1 MKRRNFLGVCLAAI
15 AAPLAA
21 LAPQPKQ
28 QTPRIFYATEK
39 IKFGEKSKESPVVG
53 DESVGFTCTYNP
65 YIDADEWTAKIKEAM
80 VKVRSIMVTYD
91 KPNMNGDIYMSP
103 EAFED
108 IKKWCCYNDDFVPAP
123 PHAADIFLFS
133 GLGVSAIKTYDD
145 KLGREEIFEL
155 GRLGV

>member
-21 LAPQPKQ
+21 LAPQPK
-28 QTPRIFYATEK
+28 
-39 IKFGEKSKESPVVG
+39 SKESPVVG
-53 DESVGFTCTYNP
+53 DESVGFTYDFGDMSQKEL
-65 YIDADEWTAKIKEAM
+65 IAKMKEAM
-80 VKVRSIMVTYD
+80 LKFKDCGLVSDRTTC
-91 KPNMNGDIYMSP
+91 DIYMSP